1 MKTNIILLIL
11 LFGIA
16 SGFPDTLWSQNIRGS
31 VYEMGEKHEKLPL
44 TGVNIFWAGTT
55 RGTVTDPDGNFS
67 IEKTGIKEPKL
78 VFSLLGYR
86 KDTLVIAKTNNR
98 VEKEMKPDQ
107 QTLGEV
113 VIMGKQDDSF
123 VSKLNPIYTQ
133 VITTGE
139 LQRAACCNLAESF
152 ETNASVD
159 VSYSDAIT
167 GAKQISLLG
176 LSGLYSQ
183 IMTENIPLIRGL
195 ASPYGLSYI
204 PGPWMESIQVAKG
217 SSSVVQGYES
227 VTGQINV
234 EYKKPESS
242 EKLFLNAYGNS
253 NLRFEVNGNGSIKL
267 SDKLSTMLLVHGSN
281 LSHKFDRNDDGF
293 MDVPLSTT
301 VMAMNRWDYINPG
314 KYVSRLAFKYLYE
327 ERNGGQMAFDRN
339 NFEFDTTGITDGSKK
354 YGVNITTNRLEGFWK
369 NGFFLGAS
377 GNTSIGLIV
386 SGIHHDQD
394 AFYGINRYNGR
405 EQMLYSNLIFTTQM
419 NDNNHR
425 ISAGLSYSLDNYK
438 ESFAQNQL
446 TYLYQVTGDTSNGA
460 LFKLIDDTLV
470 DYIQDRNEQV
480 VGGFFEY
487 TLDLHKKFVM
497 IAGIRADYNN
507 LYGWLVTPRL
517 HLRAQIN
524 EKTILRGSIG
534 KGYRTANIL
543 AENTNLY
550 MSQRKL
556 HIAPDLDQEA
566 AWNYGLNFS
575 TDFTL
580 FGRKADLALDMYYTT
595 FQRQVIVDVDSMPTD
610 VFFYNLDGRSI
621 AFSAQAQL
629 TVRPLEG
636 FTTML
641 AFRMNDVRVTEGG
654 ELKQKPMVNAYKGLI
669 TLSYATKF
677 EKWKFDLTGQLNGP
691 ARLPDTQKMPEF
703 LRRPDYSPVW
713 FNMLAQVTRKFK
725 HFDVYLGGENLTNF
739 RQMDPIVEYWLPYHT
754 HFDGS
759 MAWGPITGIMIYAGF
774 RYTLK

>member
-1 MKTNIILLIL
+1 MKSNQFILGL

-16 SGFPDTLWSQNIRGS
+16 SYFPDALWAQTIRGS
-31 VYEMGEKHEKLPL
+31 VYEKGEQQSKLPL
-44 TGVNIFWAGTT
+44 VGVNIYWSGTT
-55 RGTVTDPDGNFS
+55 IGTVTDADGNFNLDQKGVHS
-67 IEKTGIKEPKL
+67 TKL

-86 KDTLVIAKTNNR
+86 KDTLTVAKASGR
-98 VEKEMKPDQ
+98 IDKELKPDQ
-107 QTLGEV
+107 LTLGEV
-113 VIMGKQDDSF
+113 TITGRQDDSF
-123 VSKLNPIYTQ
+123 VSKLNPRYTQ

-253 NLRFEVNGNGSIKL
+253 NLRFELNGNGAIKL
-267 SDKLSTMLLVHGSN
+267 NDKLSTMLLVHGSN
-281 LSHKFDRNDDGF
+281 LSHKFDRNGDGF
-293 MDVPLSTT
+293 MDTPLSTT
-301 VMAMNRWDYINPG
+301 FMAMNRWDYINPG
-314 KYVSRLAFKYLYE
+314 KYISRLAFKYLYE
-327 ERNGGQMAFDRN
+327 ERNGGQMVFDRKN
-339 NFEFDTTGITDGSKK
+339 VEFDTIGITAGTKP
-354 YGVNITTNRLEGFWK
+354 YGVNITTNRVEGFWK
-369 NGFFLGAS
+369 NGFFLGSS
-377 GNTSIGLIV
+377 GNTSIGVIV

-394 AFYGINRYNGR
+394 AFYGINRYKGR
-405 EQMLYSNLIFTTQM
+405 EQMLYSNLILTTQIS
-419 NDNNHR
+419 DNRHR
-425 ISAGLSYSLDNYK
+425 ISAGVSYSLDNYK

-446 TYLYQVTGDTSNGA
+446 TYLYQLTGDTSNGA
-460 LFKLIDDTLV
+460 LFKLVGDTLV
-470 DYIQDRNEQV
+470 NYILDRNEQV
-480 VGGFFEY
+480 AGGFFEY
-487 TLDLHKKFVM
+487 TLDLHEKFVV

-507 LYGWLVTPRL
+507 LYGWLITPRL
-517 HLRAQIN
+517 HMRAQIN

-543 AENTNLY
+543 AENTNLF

-556 HIAPDLDQEA
+556 HIAPDLEQEA

-580 FGRKADLALDMYYTT
+580 FGRKADFAFDMYYTT
-595 FQRQVIVDVDSMPTD
+595 FQRQVMVDVDSIPTD
-610 VFFYNLDGRSI
+610 VFFYNLQGRSL

-636 FTTML
+636 LTALL
-641 AFRMNDVRVTEGG
+641 AFRMNDVRVTESG

-669 TLSYATKF
+669 SLSYATKF
-677 EKWKFDLTGQLNGP
+677 EKWKFDLTGQVNGP

-703 LRRPDYSPVW
+703 LRRPDYSPTW
-713 FNMLAQVTRKFK
+713 FNLLAQVTRKFK
-725 HFDVYLGGENLTNF
+725 HFDLYLGGENLTNF

-759 MAWGPITGIMIYAGF
+759 MAWGPITGIMVYAGV
-774 RYTLK
+774 RYTLE